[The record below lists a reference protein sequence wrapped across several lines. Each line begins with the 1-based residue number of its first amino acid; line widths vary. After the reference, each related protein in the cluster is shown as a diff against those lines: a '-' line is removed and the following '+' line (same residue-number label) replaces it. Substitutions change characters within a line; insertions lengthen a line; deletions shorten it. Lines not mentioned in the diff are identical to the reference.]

1 MQATHLW
8 KSGSINDVD
17 LPVYT
22 SVVSH
27 TYPYETPRLIR
38 TRLFGGVAQ
47 PNSPNAYPPLV
58 TTNIPQRVH
67 VIYAG

>member
-22 SVVSH
+22 SAVSH
-27 TYPYETPRLIR
+27 TYPHETPRLTR
-38 TRLFGGVAQ
+38 TRLFGGAVQ
-47 PNSPNAYPPLV
+47 PNLPNAYQSLV
-58 TTNIPQRVH
+58 TANIPQRVH